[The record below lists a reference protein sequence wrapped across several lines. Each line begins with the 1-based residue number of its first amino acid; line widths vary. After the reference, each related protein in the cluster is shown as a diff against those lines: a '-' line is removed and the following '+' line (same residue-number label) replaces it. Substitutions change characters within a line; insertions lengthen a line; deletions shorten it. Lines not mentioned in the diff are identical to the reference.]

1 MGTTILPD
9 EGKTREQLVREL
21 ELQRRRVAAL
31 EALLVQYSYTDE
43 VRRQCELQYRQI
55 VESVSSIILRMD
67 TAGHVLFLNEFGR
80 KFFGFTEEE
89 IIGRHLVGTIVPATD
104 TAGRDLAAM
113 IRDIGQHPERYE
125 NNENENMRRTGER
138 VWVAWSNK
146 AVYNG
151 DGTIRDILCV
161 GNDLTRHRKAE
172 QALEHQRF
180 ILSERLKELNCLY
193 GISRII
199 ERQDISFEEKLQEI
213 ANLIPSAFEFSEI
226 ACARIRLHDKNF
238 STTPCIPTTW
248 QLQRPVVVQGRQ
260 IGSVEVYYREQCP
273 DRDEGP
279 FQKEECALLTAVAE
293 SMGRFIT
300 RKQTQDAL
308 IESEIKYKTL
318 FENLP
323 QKICYKDSNLVYISC
338 NMNYA
343 HDLGLQPEDITGK
356 TDYDLFP
363 QDIADQYRA
372 EDRKVLEQGIRT
384 SVEETL
390 HQDGREVIMHKVKTP
405 VKDAAG
411 NSTGIISI
419 FIDITELR
427 RFQREKARFEATIEN
442 NLMEISIKN
451 EISEVLLSP
460 RDLTDILHMIL
471 IGATAYQAL
480 GFNRAFLLL
489 VDEQEKILEGKV
501 ATGALT
507 QDEAYRTWARL
518 AQERHTLTELLAS
531 AQGIQLPGDDPINRL
546 VRSMK
551 IPLADEASVFTR
563 AMRER
568 QSFNVINGSSL
579 SPADREWVRRLG
591 TDSFA
596 LVPLVCRGRSLGVLL
611 ADNFINRKPITDT
624 DVAGLLAFANHASLA
639 IDNSRLYERLE
650 EKVEEL
656 SRANTELSQSRDK
669 LIQYERLSIVGEMA
683 AKIAH
688 DIRNPMTAIGGFAKR
703 MLVRERGE
711 ELNKNYLQI
720 IVQEI
725 DRLEKILND
734 ILSFTKPSLPR
745 FRQADLNQVI
755 HNAYEVLAP
764 ELEKSGI
771 TYTEHFSPALPRM
784 QLDTDQI
791 RRLYINLIKNAV
803 EAMPEGGSLTITT
816 ALENNMVHV
825 ATADTG
831 TGIPEEVM
839 DKIFEPFFTSKAT
852 GSGLGLTLATQI
864 VRSHGGTIEVGRKEP
879 SGTIVTMHLPI
890 YGPE

>member
-1 MGTTILPD
+1 M
-9 EGKTREQLVREL
+9 QEL

-43 VRRQCELQYRQI
+43 ARKQCELQYRQI

-67 TAGHVLFLNEFGR
+67 TTGHILFLNQFGR
-80 KFFGFTEEE
+80 QFFGFSDED
-89 IIGRHLVGTIVPATD
+89 IIGRQVVGTIVPATD
-104 TAGRDLAAM
+104 TAGHDLAAM
-113 IRDIGQHPERYE
+113 IADIGQHPERYE

-138 VWVAWSNK
+138 VWVAWTNK
-146 AVYNG
+146 AVYNS
-151 DGTIRDILCV
+151 DGTVRDILCV

-172 QALEHQRF
+172 QELELQRY

-193 GISRII
+193 GISRIV
-199 ERQDISFEEKLQEI
+199 ERQDISFEDKLQEI
-213 ANLIPSAFEFSEI
+213 AGLIPTAFEFSEI
-226 ACARIRLHDKNF
+226 ACARIRLHDKDF
-238 STTPCIPTTW
+238 STAACIPTAW
-248 QLQRPVVVQGRQ
+248 QLQSPVIVQGRQ
-260 IGSVEVYYREQCP
+260 VGSVEVYYGEQRP

-279 FQKEECALLTAVAE
+279 FQKEERDLLNAVAE
-293 SMGRFIT
+293 MMGRFIT

-308 IESEIKYKTL
+308 IESEIKHKTL

-323 QKICYKDSNLVYISC
+323 QKICYKDHRLVYISC

-343 HDLGLQPEDITGK
+343 RDLGLRPEDIPGK

-363 QDIADQYRA
+363 RDLAEQYRA
-372 EDRKVLEQGIRT
+372 EDRQVLEQGVRT
-384 SVEETL
+384 SAEETL
-390 HQDGREVIMHKVKTP
+390 RQAGREIILHKVKTP

-419 FIDITELR
+419 VIDITELR

-451 EISEVLLSP
+451 EISEVLLST

-489 VDEQEKILEGKV
+489 VNEQETMLEGRV

-507 QDEAYRTWARL
+507 QEEAYRTWARL

-531 AQGIQLPGDDPINRL
+531 AQGTRLPGDDPINRL
-546 VRSMK
+546 VRGMK
-551 IPLADEASVFTR
+551 IPLADAAGVFTR
-563 AMRER
+563 AVRDR
-568 QSFNVINGSSL
+568 QSFNVISGAGL
-579 SPADREWVRRLG
+579 SPADREWVRLLG
-591 TDSFA
+591 IDSFA
-596 LVPLVCRGRSLGVLL
+596 LVPLVCRGKSLGVVL
-611 ADNFINRKPITDT
+611 ADNFINRKPITDA

-639 IDNSRLYERLE
+639 IENSRLYERLE

-656 SRANTELSQSRDK
+656 SRANTELNQSRDK

-720 IVQEI
+720 IVQEV

-734 ILSFTKPSLPR
+734 ILSFTRPSLPR
-745 FRQADLNQVI
+745 FRPADLNQII
-755 HNAYEVLAP
+755 HSACEVLAP
-764 ELEKSGI
+764 ELEKCGI
-771 TYTEHFSPALPRM
+771 TCTERFSPALPRM
-784 QLDTDQI
+784 QLDSDQM

-803 EAMPEGGSLTITT
+803 EAMPEGGALTITT
-816 ALENNMVHV
+816 TLDNDLVTV

-864 VRSHGGTIEVGRKEP
+864 VHSHGGTIEVRKGEP
-879 SGTIVTMHLPI
+879 AGTIVTMQLPVR
-890 YGPE
+890 GREDTGSA

>member
-1 MGTTILPD
+1 M
-9 EGKTREQLVREL
+9 REL

-31 EALLVQYSYTDE
+31 EALLVQYSYADE
-43 VRRQCELQYRQI
+43 VRKQCELQYRQI

-67 TAGHVLFLNEFGR
+67 TGGHVLFLNEFGR
-80 KFFGFTEEE
+80 RFFGFTEEE

-113 IRDIGQHPERYE
+113 IRDIGEYPERYE

-138 VWVAWSNK
+138 VWVAWTNK
-146 AVYNG
+146 AVYNS

-172 QALEHQRF
+172 QELERQRF

-193 GISRII
+193 GISRIV

-213 ANLIPSAFEFSEI
+213 ANLIPSAFEFTER
-226 ACARIRLHDKNF
+226 ACARMRLYDKNF
-238 STTPCIPTTW
+238 STTPCVPTPW
-248 QLQRPVVVQGRQ
+248 QLESPVIVQGRHV
-260 IGSVEVYYREQCP
+260 GSVEVFYREQCP

-279 FQKEECALLTAVAE
+279 FQKEERELLSVVGE
-293 SMGRFIT
+293 MLGRFIT
-300 RKQTQDAL
+300 RRQTQDAL

-323 QKICYKDSNLVYISC
+323 QKICYKDGNLVYISC

-343 HDLGLQPEDITGK
+343 RDLGLLPEDITGK

-363 QDIADQYRA
+363 RSLAEQYRA
-372 EDRKVLEQGIRT
+372 EDRKVLEQGVRI
-384 SVEETL
+384 SAEETL
-390 HQDGREVIMHKVKTP
+390 RQDGRELIMHKVKTP
-405 VKDAAG
+405 VKDSAG

-451 EISEVLLSP
+451 EISEVLLST

-489 VDEQEKILEGKV
+489 VDEQKNTLEGKV

-507 QDEAYRTWARL
+507 HDEAYRTWARL
-518 AQERHTLTELLAS
+518 ARERHTLTELLAS
-531 AQGIQLPGDDPINRL
+531 AQGAHLPGDDPINRL
-546 VRSMK
+546 VRGMK
-551 IPLADEASVFTR
+551 IPLVDDTSVFTR
-563 AMRER
+563 AVRDL
-568 QSFNVINGSSL
+568 QSFNIISGSGL
-579 SPADREWVRRLG
+579 SPADRQWVRLLD

-596 LVPLVCRGRSLGVLL
+596 LVPLVCRGRSLGVLV
-611 ADNFINRKPITDT
+611 ADNFINRKPISDE

-650 EKVEEL
+650 EKVE
-656 SRANTELSQSRDK
+656 ELSQSRDK

-703 MLVRERGE
+703 MLVKERGE
-711 ELNKNYLQI
+711 KLNKNYLQI

-734 ILSFTKPSLPR
+734 ILSFTKPSRPR
-745 FRQADLNQVI
+745 FRPADLNQVI
-755 HNAYEVLAP
+755 HSAYEVLAP
-764 ELEKSGI
+764 ELEKCGI
-771 TYTEHFSPALPRM
+771 TYTEHFSSALPRM

-791 RRLYINLIKNAV
+791 QRLYINLIKNAI
-803 EAMPEGGSLTITT
+803 EAMPDGGSLTITT
-816 ALENNMVHV
+816 ALENTMVIA

-831 TGIPEEVM
+831 TGIPEEAM

-864 VRSHGGTIEVGRKEP
+864 VRSHGGTLKVGRGEP
-879 SGTIVTMHLPI
+879 AGTIVTMHLPV